1 MLTKFKR
8 IQNNWTKNPNILLN
22 IEKTMPY
29 SQNGYKYRKFC
40 FE

>member
-1 MLTKFKR
+1 MTKFKR
-8 IQNNWTKNPNILLN
+8 IQNDWTKNPNILD